1 MLLPR
6 LISGSIGSVV
16 TALAVT
22 PLEVVKVRQ
31 QASSAT
37 NARTTA
43 RNAVSPGPEVVTRCR
58 GCGTFVLNNGLAE
71 CVLPRSAVPYFGPG
85 SGTGSNPAPGAA
97 SAAVGRAPSVVR
109 KAVADTTSGD
119 GTFTVLRRIFKSE
132 GISGIYAGLAPTL
145 VMSVPNT
152 VLYFTSYDEIVG
164 RLRGWGR
171 SQPAAGGAT
180 AAIGKDD
187 AELAA
192 NPLLEKPFEPSP
204 QQQSVYDTVLV
215 PLVGGSSARLL
226 ATAATSPLELVRT
239 RQASRVGM
247 GATSSGSAPV
257 SMVAELRTMIKTEGY
272 ASLYRGLAPTLWR
285 DVPFSAIYWM
295 FLERF
300 KSNLSAMD
308 GPFGGRSYKDRGEDV
323 PALVHAGHAF
333 VSGAGAGMIAAAFT
347 TPFDVVKTRR
357 QVVNGSVEVEA
368 MAVPTSTLAFSSS
381 VGEVTCD
388 HGGAVVFDPRH
399 HTSSAATTR
408 PRGTLGHMAMII
420 REEGATALWRGN
432 ATRMIK
438 VAPACAIMIG
448 CYELGKRVLGDAA
461 AV

>member
-1 MLLPR
+1 
-6 LISGSIGSVV
+6 
-16 TALAVT
+16 
-22 PLEVVKVRQ
+22 
-31 QASSAT
+31 
-37 NARTTA
+37 
-43 RNAVSPGPEVVTRCR
+43 
-58 GCGTFVLNNGLAE
+58 
-71 CVLPRSAVPYFGPG
+71 
-85 SGTGSNPAPGAA
+85 
-97 SAAVGRAPSVVR
+97 
-109 KAVADTTSGD
+109 
-119 GTFTVLRRIFKSE
+119 
-132 GISGIYAGLAPTL
+132 
-145 VMSVPNT
+145 MSVPNT
-152 VLYFTSYDEIVG
+152 VLYFTAYDEIVG
-164 RLRGWGR
+164 RLRAGWGGR
-171 SQPAAGGAT
+171 SQPASS
-180 AAIGKDD
+180 AIGRDG

-192 NPLLEKPFEPSP
+192 NPLLEKPFEPPPPSSQER
-204 QQQSVYDTVLV
+204 QQQSVYHTILV

-247 GATSSGSAPV
+247 GATSGSGGGGSTAPV
-257 SMVAELRTMIKTEGY
+257 SMVAELSAMIKTEGY

-300 KSNLSAMD
+300 KSNLSSMD
-308 GPFGGRSYKDRGEDV
+308 GPFGGRSYTDRGEVV
-323 PALVHAGHAF
+323 PALVQAGHAF

-357 QVVNGSVEVEA
+357 QVVNGGGGSFEAEA
-368 MAVPTSTLAFSSS
+368 MTIPTRSRSSLAFSSS

-399 HTSSAATTR
+399 NRAAAINR
-408 PRGTLGHMAMII
+408 PTGTLGHMAMIV
-420 REEGATALWRGN
+420 REEGVAALWRGN

-448 CYELGKRVLGDAA
+448 CYEFGKRILGDAA